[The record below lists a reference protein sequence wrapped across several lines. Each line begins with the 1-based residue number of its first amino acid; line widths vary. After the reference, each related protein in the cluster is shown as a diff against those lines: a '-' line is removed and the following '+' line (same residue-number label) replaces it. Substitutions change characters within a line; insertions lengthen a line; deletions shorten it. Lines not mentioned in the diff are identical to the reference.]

1 MEQRDVP
8 PRWEGLDEG
17 QELWPYQEPGWRGK
31 TKDGEKFREEI
42 STPVFHQ
49 QIPLSRS
56 RTRKG
61 WHEQHNAGETVLS

>member
-8 PRWEGLDEG
+8 PHWEGLDEG
-17 QELWPYQEPGWRGK
+17 QELRPYQEPGWCGK
-31 TKDGEKFREEI
+31 PKNGEKFRVEI
-42 STPVFHQ
+42 TTLLFHQ

-61 WHEQHNAGETVLS
+61 